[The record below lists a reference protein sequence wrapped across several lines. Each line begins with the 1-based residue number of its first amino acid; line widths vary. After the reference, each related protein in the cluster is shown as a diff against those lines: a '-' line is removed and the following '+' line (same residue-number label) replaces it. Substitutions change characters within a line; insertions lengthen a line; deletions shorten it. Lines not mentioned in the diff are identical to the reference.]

1 MRHRIAGLLLA
12 AVLAGLGGGATAAD
26 NDACPGNISSAGLS
40 PVPKTASFDVENFGN
55 PANPIALRT
64 KFLKWLTRAG
74 YKASDKP
81 DFMFAFRV
89 EAVLP
94 GPGDTRSGQP
104 SGAPIPD
111 KTYASI
117 GQQEHLYGLETL
129 MFPGLRSH
137 NADQPSPLHINIQLR
152 NQQTGRIAWFA
163 DIYCDL
169 ITDDRALLIQAL
181 SVPIIANLGKT
192 ARQEPF

>member
-12 AVLAGLGGGATAAD
+12 ALLAGVAHGAAAD
-26 NDACPGNISSAGLS
+26 NDACPGTISSAGLS

-81 DFMFAFRV
+81 DFMFAFRI
-89 EAVLP
+89 EAALP
-94 GPGDTRSGQP
+94 GPTDNRSRQP
-104 SGAPIPD
+104 VGAPIPD
-111 KTYASI
+111 KTYASV
-117 GQQEHLYGLETL
+117 GQQQNLYGLETL
-129 MFPGLRSH
+129 MFPGLRSA

-169 ITDDRALLIQAL
+169 ITDDRALLIQSL

>member
-1 MRHRIAGLLLA
+1 
-12 AVLAGLGGGATAAD
+12 
-26 NDACPGNISSAGLS
+26 
-40 PVPKTASFDVENFGN
+40 
-55 PANPIALRT
+55 
-64 KFLKWLTRAG
+64 
-74 YKASDKP
+74 
-81 DFMFAFRV
+81 
-89 EAVLP
+89 
-94 GPGDTRSGQP
+94 
-104 SGAPIPD
+104 
-111 KTYASI
+111 
-117 GQQEHLYGLETL
+117 

-137 NADQPSPLHINIQLR
+137 NADQPSPLHINVQLR

>member
-12 AVLAGLGGGATAAD
+12 AVLAGLGGGASAAD

-192 ARQEPF
+192 VRQEPF